1 MDSTSTNN
9 VSFVGVA
16 ADVKRNRES
25 DFACGRC
32 SVFGI
37 DAGEHAALA
46 KEGRITPPVF
56 SEEVTK
62 FTFWSNPWLAMRVL
76 GGRGYSFAVTPVGGK
91 ILSPGIGERRAMVW
105 TMVRA
110 REESAEH
117 MGHL

>member
-46 KEGRITPPVF
+46 KEGRKLAPETPRFIVESDASIVAPLIF
-56 SEEVTK
+56 
-62 FTFWSNPWLAMRVL
+62 ARVL
-76 GGRGYSFAVTPVGGK
+76 G
-91 ILSPGIGERRAMVW
+91 W
-105 TMVRA
+105 
-110 REESAEH
+110 
-117 MGHL
+117 